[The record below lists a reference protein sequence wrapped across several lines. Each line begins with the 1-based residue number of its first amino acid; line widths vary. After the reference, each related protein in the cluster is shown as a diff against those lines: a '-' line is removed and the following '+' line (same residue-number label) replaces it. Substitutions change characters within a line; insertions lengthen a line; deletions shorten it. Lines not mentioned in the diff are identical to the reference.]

1 MIEGEDV
8 LGVFCVLLIF
18 VFCVVFFNWVLCL
31 VVFIDCKV
39 DYKFVF
45 VWKKKIKNLKFKMIK
60 ICIDW

>member
-18 VFCVVFFNWVLCL
+18 VFCVVFFNWELCL

-45 VWKKKIKNLKFKMIK
+45 VWKKKDKKFEI
-60 ICIDW
+60 